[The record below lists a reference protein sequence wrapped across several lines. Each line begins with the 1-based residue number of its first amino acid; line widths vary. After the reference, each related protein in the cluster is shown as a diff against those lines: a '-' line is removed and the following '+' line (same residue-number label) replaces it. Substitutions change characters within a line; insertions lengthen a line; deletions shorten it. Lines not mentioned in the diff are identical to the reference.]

1 VRVTINIEG
10 ADEPRTDLEP
20 AMTDQTGVE
29 GLAVVD
35 DASAAAMARRTGAIN
50 AGRAPSGPNAS
61 LESLPA
67 SVTSDVQ
74 PSGPNSTSGTES
86 AGSAPMDQG

>member
-10 ADEPRTDLEP
+10 ADEPGTDLEQP
-20 AMTDQTGVE
+20 MNDQPGAE

-35 DASAAAMARRTGAIN
+35 DASAADMARRTGAIN
-50 AGRAPSGPNAS
+50 AGPAPSGPSAS
-61 LESLPA
+61 LERELA
-67 SVTSDVQ
+67 SAASDVH
-74 PSGPNSTSGTES
+74 PSGSTSTSGAES